1 MPKIC
6 RTDRMM
12 AMIRMRMRCDAVRYS
27 ETGLSFVGL
36 ELWGEGL
43 HVLRRTTAAR
53 ATAEEAKIE

>member
-12 AMIRMRMRCDAVRYS
+12 AMIRMRCDAVRYS

-53 ATAEEAKIE
+53 ATAEGAKSE